1 MKLVLSIFLFSLI
14 GYLFVILGPI
24 IGGCLAFGVVVGG
37 LFRGLDDLDNI
48 NRKLTRI
55 VSADEDL
62 ESNPEAANHMH
73 HLKDSAMYLKYLK
86 EKQINAQENH
96 E

>member
-14 GYLFVILGPI
+14 GYLFVILGPM

-37 LFRGLDDLDNI
+37 LFRGLDDLDKI
-48 NRKLTRI
+48 NRKLTLI

-62 ESNPEAANHMH
+62 MIKPEAANHVN

-86 EKQINAQENH
+86 EKQKNAPES
-96 E
+96 